1 MPQLP
6 DALPGK
12 RGWPWTDDAPALPGA
27 MPDGRPWPR
36 ISLVT
41 PSYNQGRF
49 LEQTIRSV
57 LLQGYPN
64 LEYIVM
70 DGGSTDDSVQV
81 IKKYERFLTRWVSR
95 PDRGQ
100 VDAITQGLHLASGAW
115 FNWLNAD
122 DILLPQA
129 LATFARL
136 ARLAGDARWITG
148 GRLLMAEDGTYVDVD
163 MPWRT
168 DPSVVA
174 LDAPSFPQDA
184 TFVRTDFIK
193 RPEVRLR
200 EDVNVFDTVLYFELF
215 RIARP
220 VLTTALFSA
229 MRLHP
234 QQKTAEAARLRKENE
249 TVLEPLYR
257 VYPPVNRV
265 LLRLL
270 RTRLGPVVSALLRG
284 AVYYGLAPSA
294 RRWRAVA
301 YRDFAWRVL
310 PVREVLR

>member
-1 MPQLP
+1 
-6 DALPGK
+6 
-12 RGWPWTDDAPALPGA
+12 

-36 ISLVT
+36 ITLVT

-64 LEYIVM
+64 LEYLVI
-70 DGGSTDDSVQV
+70 DGGSTDGSVDV
-81 IKKYERFLTRWVSR
+81 IKKYERFLTHWVSR

-100 VDAITQGLHLASGAW
+100 VDAITQGLGLATGAW

-122 DILLPQA
+122 DILLPGA
-129 LATFARL
+129 LATVARL
-136 ARLAGDARWITG
+136 ARLAGEPRWITG
-148 GRLLMAEDGTYVDVD
+148 GRLLMAEDGTFVDVD
-163 MPWRT
+163 VPWRT

-184 TFVRTDFIK
+184 TFVRTDFLK
-193 RPEVRLR
+193 GPGVRLR

-220 VLTTALFSA
+220 VVTTAVLSA

-234 QQKTAEAARLRKENE
+234 RQKSAEAARLRRENE

-257 VYPPVNRV
+257 GYPPLSRV

-284 AVYYGLAPSA
+284 AVFYGLAPTA
-294 RRWRAVA
+294 RRWRAIA
-301 YRDFAWRVL
+301 YRDFAWRVV
-310 PVREVLR
+310 PVREVVR